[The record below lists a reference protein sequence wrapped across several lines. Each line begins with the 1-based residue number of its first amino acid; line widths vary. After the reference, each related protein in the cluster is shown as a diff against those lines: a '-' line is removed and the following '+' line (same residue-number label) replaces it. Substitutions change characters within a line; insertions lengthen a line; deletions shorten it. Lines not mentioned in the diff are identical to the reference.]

1 MATEDRRV
9 AYLEGQV
16 NEQSQAL
23 IAIRDSLGRF
33 EQRVDARFNAIDA
46 RFNTVD
52 ARFNAVEQRV
62 DARFNA
68 LEAKMSTQFLW
79 IIGVQVTVLVAVLAA
94 MLSRG

>member
-1 MATEDRRV
+1 MATEERRV

-23 IAIRDSLGRF
+23 IAIRDALGRF
-33 EQRVDARFNAIDA
+33 EQRVDH

-52 ARFNAVEQRV
+52 SRFNAVEQRV

-68 LEAKMSTQFLW
+68 LDAKMSTQFLW

>member
-1 MATEDRRV
+1 MLEACGMATEEQRV

-33 EQRVDARFNAIDA
+33 EQRVDARFNAI
-46 RFNTVD
+46 
-52 ARFNAVEQRV
+52 EQRV

-68 LEAKMSTQFLW
+68 LESKMSTQFLW

-94 MLSRG
+94 MLSRS